1 MAPHAPTSP
10 RTDARVSFVHA
21 PAREDSAPS
30 PLPFVA
36 AGHSRALLAATAAG
50 ARTGDGE
57 RALNRFVLLN
67 DIVSPI
73 PTRVRP

>member
-36 AGHSRALLAATAAG
+36 AGHSRALLAATAA
-50 ARTGDGE
+50 
-57 RALNRFVLLN
+57 
-67 DIVSPI
+67 
-73 PTRVRP
+73 